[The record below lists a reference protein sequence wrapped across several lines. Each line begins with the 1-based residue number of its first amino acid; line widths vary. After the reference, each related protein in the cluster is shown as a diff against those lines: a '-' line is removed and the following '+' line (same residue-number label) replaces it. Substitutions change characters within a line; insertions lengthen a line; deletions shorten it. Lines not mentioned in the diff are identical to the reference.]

1 MCCRDWGSI
10 PFSAEEVR
18 MMETLLAFAA
28 AALVALTVI
37 ALVITWHD
45 PIRLPVED
53 HRHGTQPAEAHKSSN
68 ADS

>member
-1 MCCRDWGSI
+1 
-10 PFSAEEVR
+10 

-45 PIRLPVED
+45 PIRSPLDD
-53 HRHGTQPAEAHKSSN
+53 HRHGTQPAEAYKSSH